1 MSSLS
6 YLGAIAYIGWAG
18 LPAMVING
26 TWNKRCGPGGSTRH
40 LHQNYS
46 GWPDSDFAASPLR
59 HRDASGLLGDETAST
74 RVVKTCLLPGIVP
87 PLSGYNLNANDNNV
101 AFAVAA

>member
-1 MSSLS
+1 M
-6 YLGAIAYIGWAG
+6 Y
-18 LPAMVING
+18 
-26 TWNKRCGPGGSTRH
+26 GG
-40 LHQNYS
+40 
-46 GWPDSDFAASPLR
+46 
-59 HRDASGLLGDETAST
+59 ETAST

>member
-1 MSSLS
+1 
-6 YLGAIAYIGWAG
+6 
-18 LPAMVING
+18 MVING
-26 TWNKRCGPGGSTRH
+26 TWNNRCGPGGSTRR
-40 LHQNYS
+40 LHQIQS
-46 GWPDSDFAASPLR
+46 FRQEIRIFG
-59 HRDASGLLGDETAST
+59 GETAST